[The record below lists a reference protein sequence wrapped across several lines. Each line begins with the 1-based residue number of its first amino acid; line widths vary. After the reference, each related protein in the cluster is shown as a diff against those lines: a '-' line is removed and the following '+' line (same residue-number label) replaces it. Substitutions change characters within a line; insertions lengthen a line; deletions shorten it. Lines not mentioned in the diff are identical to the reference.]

1 MSNKICYPAVFQKE
15 DVGYS
20 VWVPDIQGCVSQGDN
35 FEEAVQY
42 ITEAVGLCLEDDLER
57 GTKPPVPS
65 EPNKIELEENQ
76 FVSVIMFDPIEYQ
89 QKYSTKSVR
98 KIITIPCW
106 LNTMSEHE
114 NINFSA
120 VLQEAL
126 MEKLH
131 LTNNL

>member
-1 MSNKICYPAVFQKE
+1 MSTKICYPAVFQKE

-20 VWVPDIQGCVSQGDN
+20 VWVPDIQGCVSQGDD
-35 FEEAVQY
+35 FEGAVNY
-42 ITEAVGLCLEDDLER
+42 ITEAMGICLEDDLER
-57 GTKPPVPS
+57 GKKPPVPS
-65 EPNKIELEENQ
+65 APDTIKLEKNQ
-76 FVSVIMFDPIEYQ
+76 FLSVIMFDPVEYQ
-89 QKYSTKSVR
+89 KKYNTKAV
-98 KIITIPCW
+98 KKTLTIPNW
-106 LNTMSEHE
+106 LNTMSENE

>member
-1 MSNKICYPAVFQKE
+1 MSTKICYPAVFQKE

-35 FEEAVQY
+35 FEEAVNY
-42 ITEAVGLCLEDDLER
+42 ITEAIGLCLEMSLER
-57 GTKPPVPS
+57 GEKMPEPS
-65 EPNKIELEENQ
+65 YPENIKTEQGQ
-76 FVSVIMFDPIEYQ
+76 FVSVVIFDPIEYQ
-89 QKYSTKSVR
+89 KKYDTKAV
-98 KIITIPCW
+98 KKTLTIPGW
-106 LNTMSEHE
+106 LNTMSERE

-131 LTNNL
+131 LSGV

>member
-1 MSNKICYPAVFQKE
+1 MGNKICYPAVFQKE

-35 FEEAVQY
+35 FEDAVKY
-42 ITEAVGLCLEDDLER
+42 ITEAIGICIEDDLER

-65 EPNKIELEENQ
+65 VPNTIELEENQ
-76 FVSVIMFDPIEYQ
+76 FVSVVMFDPIEYQ
-89 QKYSTKSVR
+89 KKYSAKSV
-98 KIITIPCW
+98 KKTLTIPGW
-106 LNTMSEHE
+106 LNAMSEHE

-131 LTNNL
+131 LTNNF